1 MNNETTALHTE
12 ETKVK
17 PYKLRKLAA
26 EDVFPM
32 LNIVKKIGLKEFT
45 EHLNKDT
52 LNNVVEL
59 FAKDTEKA
67 EGETNE
73 NTLIAVG
80 LSILP
85 TAMDIVDVILGNL
98 VKIEDDLYKFLS
110 QISDLSTDDIKKL
123 AMADFFEMIIDVVK
137 KEEFKDFFSVVSKL
151 FK

>member
-1 MNNETTALHTE
+1 MTNEATILQTE
-12 ETKVK
+12 ETKMK
-17 PYKLRKLAA
+17 PYKLRTLAA
-26 EDVFPM
+26 QDVFPM

-45 EHLNKDT
+45 DYINKDT
-52 LNNVVEL
+52 LDNIVEL
-59 FAKDTEKA
+59 FAKDGEKA

-85 TAMDIVDVILGNL
+85 TAMDIVDVILGNI

-110 QISDLSTDDIKKL
+110 QISDLSVDDIKKL